1 MLELSGIGLIAAF
14 LAGAVSFVSPCVLP
28 LVPGYVS
35 YVAGHTAGAED
46 IDPADRRRQAMR
58 MGLYFVVG
66 FSTIFMALGA
76 SATALGQ
83 MLLSYRYELN
93 LVGGAIVVLFGLF
106 MIGTTKI
113 ALMQRELRFH
123 LAIPGGRPFS
133 SYILG
138 LAFGFGWTPCIGP
151 ILGAILTAS
160 AASATVAEGVALL
173 AIYSAGLGIP
183 FLFAAAFT
191 DRLTRRLRPI
201 GRLGRWLHQIA
212 GAAMIVM
219 GLAMIT
225 GQLSALSYWLLEAFP
240 FLGTIG

>member
-35 YVAGHTAGAED
+35 YVAGHTAGTMD
-46 IDPADRRRQAMR
+46 IEPSDRRRQAIS

-66 FSTIFMALGA
+66 FSTIFMVLGA

-93 LVGGAIVVLFGLF
+93 FVGGAIVILFGLF
-106 MIGTTKI
+106 MIGMAKI
-113 ALMQRELRFH
+113 TMMQREFRFH
-123 LAIPGGRPFS
+123 LSVPGGRPLS
-133 SYILG
+133 AYVLG

-160 AASATVAEGVALL
+160 AASATVPEGVALL
-173 AIYSAGLGIP
+173 AIYSAGLGFP

-191 DRLTRRLRPI
+191 DRLTRRLRTIGQI
-201 GRLGRWLHQIA
+201 GRRLHQVA
-212 GAAMIVM
+212 GLVMVAM
-219 GLAMIT
+219 GTAMMT
-225 GQLSALSYWLLEAFP
+225 GQLSALSYWLLDAFP
-240 FLGTIG
+240 ALGRIG